1 MPFKN
6 NSVIMQKRDSVYF
19 DIWREDLGK
28 ILSKFQDWRLN
39 TKFYFPV

>member
-19 DIWREDLGK
+19 DIWREEDP
-28 ILSKFQDWRLN
+28 QMVWAE
-39 TKFYFPV
+39 